1 MRKLSNNAWMFFG
14 AVLFLGLGL
23 AALAAEEGSGTK
35 QKDTQNVV
43 SVTVTGTNYCVGC
56 ELKKQGAKAQC
67 SVTGHSHALKVVMA
81 KDASGKSIPGMKGWT
96 LHYLSNTTGKK
107 LGESRHGETIII
119 TGTVFKQERVLDVAK
134 VTSKKAPAASGG
146 SESKA
151 PAAGSGG
158 SGSK

>member
-1 MRKLSNNAWMFFG
+1 MKKLPYIAWMFLG
-14 AVLFLGLGL
+14 VVLFLGLGL
-23 AALAAEEGSGTK
+23 AAFAAEEGSGTK
-35 QKDTQNVV
+35 PKDTKNVV

-56 ELKKQGAKAQC
+56 ALKKEGAKAQC
-67 SVTGHSHALKVVMA
+67 SVTGHGHALKVAMA
-81 KDASGKSIPGMKGWT
+81 KDATGKSIPGMKGWT
-96 LHYLSNTTGKK
+96 LHYLSNEKGKK

-134 VTSKKAPAASGG
+134 VSSKKAPAASGG
-146 SESKA
+146 SESKT